1 MTREE
6 IYDLLIT
13 CLPSQLTA
21 ISVRLD
27 LNSAYLPASNEAI
40 AVRAE
45 AILKLAE
52 QKFGSLEILEE
63 VLNRVFGRPV
73 IKRSI
78 PASLPVTEKRFL
90 PATENQIDSSVN
102 VFISYA
108 HSSPDHKQTVYDLI
122 EVLRLK
128 GLNVLADTDVSTPQG
143 PTEGWPKW
151 MKSQLEKANWV
162 LLYFDDVYRRRFDG
176 VEKPGI
182 GRGASWETTIIAHE
196 LYSAQAKNTRF
207 IPLLPDGADDKLIP
221 LELSGAT
228 FYRIPSQAK
237 ELAALLAQGGKPV

>member
-21 ISVRLD
+21 ISVRLN

-73 IKRSI
+73 IKRPV
-78 PASLPVTEKRFL
+78 PAS
-90 PATENQIDSSVN
+90 
-102 VFISYA
+102 
-108 HSSPDHKQTVYDLI
+108 
-122 EVLRLK
+122 
-128 GLNVLADTDVSTPQG
+128 
-143 PTEGWPKW
+143 
-151 MKSQLEKANWV
+151 
-162 LLYFDDVYRRRFDG
+162 
-176 VEKPGI
+176 
-182 GRGASWETTIIAHE
+182 
-196 LYSAQAKNTRF
+196 
-207 IPLLPDGADDKLIP
+207 
-221 LELSGAT
+221 
-228 FYRIPSQAK
+228 
-237 ELAALLAQGGKPV
+237 